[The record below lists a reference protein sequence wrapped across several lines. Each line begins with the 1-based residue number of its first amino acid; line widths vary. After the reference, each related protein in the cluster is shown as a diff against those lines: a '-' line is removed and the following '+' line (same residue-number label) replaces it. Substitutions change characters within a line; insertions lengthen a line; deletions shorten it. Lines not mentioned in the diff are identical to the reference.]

1 MAHARTTEEKVLHR
15 SSAAKRRLRESVRVR
30 ERGYAHRKN
39 LRRFGLEP
47 CMYDAMLQAQNGVC
61 RICKRP
67 ERVKSRNGSIMRLA
81 IDHCHVTGAVRGLL
95 CNGCNTALGKAN
107 DDPHLLRAMADYLEL
122 RSGAGLGADRH

>member
-1 MAHARTTEEKVLHR
+1 
-15 SSAAKRRLRESVRVR
+15 
-30 ERGYAHRKN
+30 
-39 LRRFGLEP
+39 
-47 CMYDAMLQAQNGVC
+47 MYDAMLQAQNGVC